1 MSHEYVTCKMCRKPV
16 MEHLANHTEQ
26 GSLCDACYNKSGLR
40 EKAER
45 ELAESMKTCTVCGRA
60 FLKRNFATPYPEDMC
75 RQCGEAEVKNKE
87 AMSRDVDFKSDENQ
101 ARDIV
106 LGFICKD
113 GKREGLRVLKR
124 DTGKVVQIPIPDE
137 LKSWNLNINGGNL
150 YAKCCKLS
158 DFPQLTLPA
167 GVTGNP
173 FDPNIKLVTKQSG
186 AWVLEELPNKIFRL
200 VSVSGQIKD
209 VAEQTALNF
218 HNAYKIANAEV
229 VDGRLTGM
237 FRKPEDVVAQ
247 PKAEPKAQETP
258 KVADAPK
265 KVLSAQPQITPEELA
280 QMKAL
285 NEELKAACK
294 AYYQDNDS
302 PLTDLE
308 YDQKFDQLL
317 ALEHKTGYVL
327 PDSVTQ
333 GVGSAVTGKLPK
345 VEHKDKVLSL
355 DKTKDTGALKALLEQ
370 DLDGEVGVLSWKMDG
385 LTIVA
390 TYKDGVLKQ
399 ALTRGDGRIGEDVTH
414 NAKFFKNMPRRIPY
428 TGEVRVRGEAVIA
441 YSTFERINATLP
453 EGQEPYKNPRNLA
466 SGLVRRSEVTRDGSV
481 EFVPFGVAVED
492 PKFKPKSYAQAL
504 RFLEGQGFKPVE
516 HILCTPDS
524 VEQAVEHF
532 KAKIANFDYPTDGL
546 VLSIDDVF
554 VYEKLGTTGRHPR
567 GSLAFKWADEKQK
580 TILRS
585 IEWSASRTGV
595 LTPVAIFDPVEL
607 EGTTVKRAS
616 VHNLTMLRRL
626 KLGIGD
632 EISIYKANMI
642 IPQIAE
648 NHTQSDTVQP
658 PAVCP
663 VCGGKTSIRKDGESE
678 FVMCTNSDCAAK
690 NVGLLAHFV
699 KREAMNIDGIS
710 EKSIEQLVSA
720 GFIGKPVDFYKLKDH
735 PEIQELP
742 GWGKSSYNKL
752 LYAIEASRKPRLANF
767 IYALGIKNVGRS
779 ASDTL
784 ASHFRTLDAF
794 LSATAEEIGQ
804 VDGIGSGMT
813 ADIMAYKTK
822 HEADI
827 RELAKAVNIVNPDD
841 EVSSFN
847 SDDLAGIPKGA
858 PNCLAGLTFCVTGK
872 VDFPGAR
879 NALAEYIKSLGGK
892 FGTSVTKNTD
902 YLITNTPNSGSA
914 KNQNAQKLGVK
925 VIPES
930 AFYLLV
936 EELSKKVT
944 ASAEPASAE
953 PVVEPEPA
961 PAEPEKEMTQGEKI
975 VKAGVDAVVIPE
987 NPREARIQAANVL
1000 QAFSGV
1006 PLAGLTFCVTGKVN
1020 YGTREAFFR
1029 LIESNGGKTSTS
1041 MTRGVDYLITND
1053 PYSGSN
1059 KNRRA
1064 RELGAKVISEREF
1077 FEMLNRV

>member
-26 GSLCDACYNKSGLR
+26 GSLCDSCYNKSGLR
-40 EKAER
+40 EKAEK
-45 ELAESMKTCTVCGRA
+45 ELAESMKTCTVCGKT
-60 FLKRNFATPYPEDMC
+60 FLKRNFATPYPADVC
-75 RQCGEAEVKNKE
+75 KICGEKQTKE
-87 AMSRDVDFKSDENQ
+87 EPSRDVDFKSDENQ

-113 GKREGLRVLKR
+113 GKRVGVRVLKR
-124 DTGKVVQIPIPDE
+124 ANNQVVQVPLPDE

-150 YAKCCKLS
+150 YAKCCNLT
-158 DFPQLTLPA
+158 DFPQLVVPA
-167 GVTGNP
+167 GVEGSP
-173 FDPNIKLVTKQSG
+173 YDPNIKLMTKQSG
-186 AWVLEELPNKIFRL
+186 AWVLEELPNRIFRL

-247 PKAEPKAQETP
+247 ATPET
-258 KVADAPK
+258 KEPK

-280 QMKAL
+280 KMKAL
-285 NEELKAACK
+285 NEELKAACV
-294 AYYQDNDS
+294 AYYQNDDS
-302 PLTDLE
+302 PLSDLE

-333 GVGSAVTGKLPK
+333 GVGAAVTGKLPK
-345 VEHKDKVLSL
+345 VEHKSKVLSL
-355 DKTKDTGALKALLEQ
+355 DKTKDTETLKGLLAQ
-370 DLDGEVGVLSWKMDG
+370 HIDADYGVMSWKMDG

-390 TYKDGVLKQ
+390 HYEGGVLKQ
-399 ALTRGDGRIGEDVTH
+399 ALTRGDGKTGEDVTH
-414 NAKFFKNMPRRIPY
+414 NAKFFKGMPRRIPY
-428 TGEVRVRGEAVIA
+428 TGTLRVRGEAVIS
-441 YSTFERINATLP
+441 YSTFERINAALP

-466 SGLVRRSEVTRDGSV
+466 SGMVRRSEVTKDGSV
-481 EFVPFGVAVED
+481 EFVPFAVEVD
-492 PKFKPKSYAQAL
+492 DEKFKPKAYSLAL
-504 RFLEGQGFKPVE
+504 KFLEGQGFKPVE
-516 HILCTPDS
+516 HVICVSETI
-524 VEQAVEHF
+524 EKTVEHF
-532 KAKIANFDYPTDGL
+532 KNKIASFDYPTDGL
-546 VLSIDDVF
+546 VFIIDDVAI
-554 VYEKLGTTGRHPR
+554 YESLGTTGRHPR
-567 GSLAFKWADEKQK
+567 GSIAFKWADEKQK

-595 LTPVAIFDPVEL
+595 LTPVANFDPVEL

-616 VHNLTMLRRL
+616 VHNLSMLRKL
-626 KLGIGD
+626 KLGVGD

-648 NHTQSDTVQP
+648 NHTQSDTAMP
-658 PAVCP
+658 PVTCP
-663 VCGGKTSIRKDGESE
+663 VCGGATSIRKDGEAE
-678 FVMCTNSDCAAK
+678 FVMCTNPDCAAK

-710 EKSIEQLVSA
+710 EKTIEVLVSE
-720 GFIGKPVDFYKLKDH
+720 GFIGKPVDFYNLKNH
-735 PEIQELP
+735 PEIQNLP
-742 GWGKSSYNKL
+742 SWGKSSYNKL
-752 LYAIEASRKPRLANF
+752 LYAIEASRKPRLSNF

-779 ASDTL
+779 ASEAL
-784 ASHFRTLDAF
+784 ANHFGSLDAF
-794 LSATAEEIGQ
+794 LAATQAEVSAVE
-804 VDGIGSGMT
+804 GIGSGMT

-827 RELAKAVNIVNPDD
+827 RELAGAVNIVNPN
-841 EVSSFN
+841 EAGGSF
-847 SDDLAGIPKGA
+847 SADGLEGVPKGA

-872 VDFPGAR
+872 IDFPGAR
-879 NALAEYIKSLGGK
+879 NALADYIQSLGGK
-892 FGTSVTKNTD
+892 MSSSVSKNTD
-902 YLITNTPNSGSA
+902 YLITNTPNSGSS

-936 EELSKKVT
+936 EERSKGAT
-944 ASAEPASAE
+944 
-953 PVVEPEPA
+953 PA
-961 PAEPEKEMTQGEKI
+961 PTAQEASMADEELTMGQQL

-987 NPREARIQAANVL
+987 DPREARIQAASVL
-1000 QAFSGV
+1000 QTFSGV
-1006 PLAGLTFCVTGKVN
+1006 PLAGLTFCVTGAVN
-1020 YGTREAFFR
+1020 YGTRDAFFA
-1029 LIESNGGKTSTS
+1029 LIQSNGGKTATS
-1041 MTRGVDYLITND
+1041 VTRGVDYLITNT
-1053 PYSGSN
+1053 PYSGTV

-1077 FEMLNRV
+1077 FELLNRR